1 MVCENETLFIF
12 APCYGSITAQRYE
25 IINKIGNKPISK
37 IEILTIT
44 DMTAEQFKA
53 DAEALHAQKKEIE
66 RKEEALKQAYIDSL
80 PFKVGDCVSFK
91 KYRRTID
98 KAWITKIAVNA
109 IYPEDV
115 EIWYRQPKKDGTKS
129 AREEHDIYVPISDIT
144 VINDT
149 L

>member
-37 IEILTIT
+37 
-44 DMTAEQFKA
+44 
-53 DAEALHAQKKEIE
+53 
-66 RKEEALKQAYIDSL
+66 IDSL

-115 EIWYRQPKKDGTKS
+115 EIWYCQPKKDGTKS

>member
-12 APCYGSITAQRYE
+12 APCYGSVTAQRYE

-91 KYRRTID
+91 KNRRTID
-98 KAWITKIAVNA
+98 KWKFPTN
-109 IYPEDV
+109 
-115 EIWYRQPKKDGTKS
+115 
-129 AREEHDIYVPISDIT
+129 
-144 VINDT
+144 
-149 L
+149 